1 MSHFRKQNMTSAPNM
16 TAFKYIHLV
25 KDKIIRTVI
34 NSTEYI
40 KLI

>member
-1 MSHFRKQNMTSAPNM
+1 MTSAHNT
-16 TAFKYIHLV
+16 TAFKYMHLI

-40 KLI
+40 KLVSPHFPI